1 MILKHLP
8 ALNTLKIVLA
18 SGSPRRKEILN
29 NVGFVSFD
37 VVKSSFAENL
47 TKGSFSGAA
56 AYAEATAWMKA
67 KDVCENWDAEKCGP
81 VPDIIIGADTV
92 VESDAGIIM
101 EKPATREEA
110 CGMLSSLSNS
120 KSKVHTGVAI
130 FAPKIAS
137 MPSGNDGEQGTK
149 ELPPVAFFGK
159 SFSETTTV
167 EFAQL
172 SQEEIEAYVES
183 GEPFDKA
190 GGYGIQGAASLL
202 IKGIVGDYFN
212 VMGFPIH
219 AFAREL
225 EKILPDIFASASI
238 LQEDET
244 APGGGPEDDPK

>member
-8 ALNTLKIVLA
+8 ALNALKIVLA

-47 TKGSFSGAA
+47 DKESFRGAA
-56 AYAEATAWMKA
+56 SYAQATAWMKA
-67 KDVCENWDAEKCGP
+67 KEVCENWDTEECGP
-81 VPDIIIGADTV
+81 VPDIVIGADTV
-92 VESDAGIIM
+92 VESDAGVVM
-101 EKPATREEA
+101 EKPITREEA

-130 FAPKIAS
+130 FAPKFS
-137 MPSGNDGEQGTK
+137 PMPSSHGEEGSDK
-149 ELPPVAFFGK
+149 LPPVAFFGK
-159 SFSETTTV
+159 SFSETTIV

-172 SQEEIEAYVES
+172 SQEEIEAYVDS

-225 EKILPDIFASASI
+225 EKMLPDIFASRAST
-238 LQEDET
+238 QDET
-244 APGGGPEDDPK
+244 APVPGDCPK